1 MTDPRL
7 AALINVPHRLLLVA
21 GEGPEADELC
31 ATLRRNDELLTVAHA
46 AGVEEA
52 CAEMSAG
59 GAACVLLDLSLPGAG
74 GLDMLR
80 RVQAAAPDVPIV
92 ALSGSENEVLG
103 LAAVQEGA
111 QDYLIKDRD
120 RHLIARSVRYAI
132 ERKRVEVQLNYQ
144 ARHDPLTALPN
155 RTVFLDRL
163 ELALAAAER
172 NGSGVGVLFLDLDRF
187 KVINDSLG
195 HELGD
200 RLLVDVAERLRFLL
214 RPGDSVARFGGDE
227 FTILCN
233 EIEGGHDAARIA
245 ERVIEAL
252 AAPFAL
258 EESEVHLS
266 ASLGIALS
274 LDAAPPPESLIRDAD
289 AAMHR
294 AKERGRG
301 RYEIFDQVMR
311 GHALERLELENALHR
326 AVERGEMR
334 VFYQPYLAL
343 DTGRVVGVEA
353 LLRWQ
358 HPRLGLT
365 GPETF
370 ISLAEETG
378 LIVGLGAWVLEE
390 ACRQTVDW
398 QRARPAGE
406 PSLRLSVNLSAR
418 QLEQPDAVEMV
429 TGTLARTG
437 LAPTD
442 LCLEITEGVMVREDE
457 DARSMLEA
465 LRELGVRV
473 AVDDFGTGYASLSSL
488 KRLPVD
494 VLKVDRSFVSG
505 LEHDPADAPIV
516 SAVLGLADALGLD
529 AIAEGVE
536 TVSQLEALRAAGCPH
551 VQGFLF
557 SRPVDAA
564 AIPDLL
570 GRELLVDAATAVAS
584 RA

>member
-31 ATLRRNDELLTVAHA
+31 ATLRRSDELLTVAHA

-80 RVQAAAPDVPIV
+80 RVQIASPDVPIV

-326 AVERGEMR
+326 AVERREMR

-365 GPETF
+365 GPEAF

-406 PSLRLSVNLSAR
+406 PPLRLSVNLSAR

-437 LAPTD
+437 LAPAD
-442 LCLEITEGVMVREDE
+442 LCLEITEGVMVREGE

-465 LRELGVRV
+465 LRELGVRI

-516 SAVLGLADALGLD
+516 SAVLGLADALRLD

-536 TVSQLEALRAAGCPH
+536 TVSQLEALRTAGCPH

-557 SRPVDAA
+557 SRPVDADA
-564 AIPDLL
+564 VPDLL
-570 GRELLVDAATAVAS
+570 GRDLLADAATAVAS